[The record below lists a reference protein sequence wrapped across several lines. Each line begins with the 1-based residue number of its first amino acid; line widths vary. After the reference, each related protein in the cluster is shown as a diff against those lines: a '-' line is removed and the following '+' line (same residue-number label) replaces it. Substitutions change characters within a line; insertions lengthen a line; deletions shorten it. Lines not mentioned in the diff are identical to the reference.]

1 MEDLITMTVAIVIGK
16 LVEFE
21 MSEKISQDEATSS
34 SKIISL
40 THDEH
45 KKMKGKKQDDDDEY
59 DDKASTSSFGIDE

>member
-1 MEDLITMTVAIVIGK
+1 MRQLHQAK
-16 LVEFE
+16 LF
-21 MSEKISQDEATSS
+21 
-34 SKIISL
+34 L